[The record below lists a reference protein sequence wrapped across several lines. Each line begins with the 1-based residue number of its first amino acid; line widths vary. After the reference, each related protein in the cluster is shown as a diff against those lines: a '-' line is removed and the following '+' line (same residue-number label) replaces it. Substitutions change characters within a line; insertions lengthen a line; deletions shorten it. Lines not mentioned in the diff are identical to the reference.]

1 VTATKLVS
9 GIMLVSIMLNAGLQ
23 CNRAH
28 LAAVLKDF
36 GLIVRAVLANFII
49 VPLVAL
55 LMVRALHLDT
65 YVAIGVLLMA
75 IAPGAPFLPRA
86 AGRKPGGS
94 LGLAIA
100 LSFILPALS
109 VITIPITASL
119 ILPTVG
125 GAQVPASSFIST
137 LLIFQ
142 LLPLVIGIIA
152 GAMSPPLAKRLE
164 RPLVIIFFLA
174 VLVLLGFLAGPI
186 VKAVASVYGS
196 RGLIAALVTVLV
208 SVIAGWLLGG
218 SHVEYRRTLGIAT
231 GLRNIGLCALIASSD
246 FRETLVAPTVICYF
260 LVQFIVTFIFR
271 QLMHRYSQTPAGGA
285 IP

>member
-1 VTATKLVS
+1 MTATKLVS

-36 GLIVRAVLANFII
+36 WLIVRALLANFII

-65 YVAIGVLLMA
+65 YVAIGVLLMGM
-75 IAPGAPFLPRA
+75 APGAPFLPRA
-86 AGRKPGGS
+86 AGRKTGGS
-94 LGLAIA
+94 LGFAIA
-100 LSFILPALS
+100 LAFILPAVS

-125 GAQVPASSFIST
+125 GAQVPASSFITT

-142 LLPLVIGIIA
+142 LLPLVIGIIVGRVA
-152 GAMSPPLAKRLE
+152 PTVATRLE

-196 RGLIAALVTVLV
+196 RGIIAATVTVLV

-218 SHVEYRRTLGIAT
+218 SHVEYRRTLGIST
-231 GLRNIGLCALIASSD
+231 GLRNIGLCALIAASS
-246 FRETLVAPTVICYF
+246 FRDTLVAPTVITY
-260 LVQFIVTFIFR
+260 LIVQVIVTFIFR
-271 QLMHRYSQTPAGGA
+271 QLMHRYAQTPAGGA